1 MNQPVLGRPLKA
13 FVYLGKGA
21 SLLKSAFAVFISE
34 SQLSIMLVIG
44 WLDYSVFSLSFK
56 IFVLFF

>member
-1 MNQPVLGRPLKA
+1 M
-13 FVYLGKGA
+13 YLGKGA